1 MKKSCNWLA
10 AFSMVEIVV
19 ALGVA
24 SFTMVSMLGM
34 LPIGLSNSRSSTAQT
49 GAMNLITAIAAD
61 LKATASGAAATPRFA
76 IVTNATS
83 GQTYYFNEEGTV
95 STSLQSDS
103 RYKASVQAVW
113 MPSTS
118 ETVQRVTIS
127 WPAQASA
134 PNLGG
139 SADVVVSQS
148 RN

>member
-1 MKKSCNWLA
+1 MKISRKLLA

-24 SFTMVSMLGM
+24 SFTMVSILGM

-61 LKATASGAAATPRFA
+61 LKATGAGATATPRFA
-76 IVTNATS
+76 IATNATG

-95 STSLQSDS
+95 STALAPDS

-113 MPSTS
+113 TPSTH

-148 RN
+148 QN